1 MHPTAIAAC
10 KTGMAQYPKYF
21 AGKRDYVEV
30 ANNYHRR
37 GLGIILNSREKIHV
51 VDYSFKVEKWK
62 EAYFKD
68 DIKKHIPIENK
79 VLAILGEPYDK
90 KIFQP
95 NNKTNQTYRRQFHA
109 GNNCKTKQ
117 LSNWLTTSISRLYY
131 EQHIPIVNGIGCMSS
146 NALQELQNLYKIPC
160 SKSIINAQGYLIPFK
175 AHTFTG
181 KTIPKEL
188 LEKLSEVFQNNN

>member
-1 MHPTAIAAC
+1 MV
-10 KTGMAQYPKYF
+10 QYPKYF

-95 NNKTNQTYRRQFHA
+95 NNKTNQTYRRLFHA
-109 GNNCKTKQ
+109 GNDSKTKQ
-117 LSNWLTTSISRLYY
+117 LSKWLTESILKLYN
-131 EQHIPIVNGIGCMSS
+131 EQHIPIVNGISPS
-146 NALQELQNLYKIPC
+146 NAIQELQNLYRIPS
-160 SKSIINAQGYLIPFK
+160 SKSIINAQGYLIPYKPYFSK
-175 AHTFTG
+175 A
-181 KTIPKEL
+181 IPKEL
-188 LEKLSEVFQNNN
+188 MDKLTEVFQNNN